1 MSVQCTNRQITK
13 RNLTLSNNLKASAT
27 SEFILADNFRVL
39 CLTPKAALVLRP
51 ALPKELL
58 EDVVDILAAVKAIAM
73 LFNSRL
79 TSYVTQFA
87 VFTKKKDSI
96 CFRIRQ

>member
-1 MSVQCTNRQITK
+1 M
-13 RNLTLSNNLKASAT
+13 SNNLKASAT

-58 EDVVDILAAVKAIAM
+58 EDVVDILAAVKAIAK
-73 LFNSRL
+73 LFNLSVLRTYFPL
-79 TSYVTQFA
+79 SNKRTCSPIYFDLKIGQKPPKSCIFM
-87 VFTKKKDSI
+87 
-96 CFRIRQ
+96 